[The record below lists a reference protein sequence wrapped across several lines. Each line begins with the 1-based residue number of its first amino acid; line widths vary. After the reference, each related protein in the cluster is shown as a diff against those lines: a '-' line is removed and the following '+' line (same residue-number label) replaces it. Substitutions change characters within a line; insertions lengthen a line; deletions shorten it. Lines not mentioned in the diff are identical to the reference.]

1 MPSTWIKMLKIWYAS
16 DKEIFRYSHLTSREK
31 SLAVSSKMHLQA
43 LHHEGQDHL
52 TLYRLGLSNP
62 PSTTTK
68 RTKGIKG
75 PSFSCMLGMLVQKL
89 KLNNKLSNYWGS
101 KCRIHS
107 ERPRWTLLLAICATC
122 ITMVDGPFGSSSINA
137 MDSEESHYQGKRQWP
152 KPGHALC
159 QTSAGIL
166 AKDSETSPQFF
177 FVFQLQLVNC
187 LR

>member
-75 PSFSCMLGMLVQKL
+75 PSFSCILGMLVQKL

-107 ERPRWTLLLAICATC
+107 ERPRWTLLLLSVPLASPWST
-122 ITMVDGPFGSSSINA
+122 GPLAAPVLMQWILKNLTIRASGNGQSQAMHFAKLLLGS
-137 MDSEESHYQGKRQWP
+137 
-152 KPGHALC
+152 
-159 QTSAGIL
+159 
-166 AKDSETSPQFF
+166 
-177 FVFQLQLVNC
+177 
-187 LR
+187 